1 LDELD
6 ESEKVAVDEGSSGA
20 EAMTNLLEVK
30 FEPDHMERRGTFVGT
45 VNYLAPEMIEKNT
58 ASMATDIWSLGC
70 IIFKLITGN
79 VPFTGID
86 PNLVFAKILKKDVD
100 FPEYLSVDAVSFID
114 SLLMIKPLERLGS
127 PGSPCGIENLKKH
140 PFLKGI
146 DFSTPVGPRL
156 TDYHRSL
163 ILGGDSP
170 TLDNSNLKNVP
181 RRSAFMTGELAFSN
195 VIIRGYLLKKNRW
208 FNK

>member
-1 LDELD
+1 MGA
-6 ESEKVAVDEGSSGA
+6 EKVAD
-20 EAMTNLLEVK
+20 LLEVK
-30 FEPDHMERRGTFVGT
+30 YEPGHMERRGTFVGT
-45 VNYLAPEMIEKNT
+45 VNYLAPEMIEKNA

-86 PNLVFAKILKKDVD
+86 PNLVFQKILKKDID

-114 SLLMIKPLERLGS
+114 SLLMITPLERLGS
-127 PGSPCGIENLKKH
+127 PGSSCGIENLKKH

-156 TDYHRSL
+156 TDHHRSL
-163 ILGGDSP
+163 IIGDS
-170 TLDNSNLKNVP
+170 TALDTSNLKNIP
-181 RRSAFMTGELAFSN
+181 RRSAFMPSELAFSN
-195 VIIRGYLLKKNRW
+195 VILRGYLLKKNRW

>member
-1 LDELD
+1 
-6 ESEKVAVDEGSSGA
+6 
-20 EAMTNLLEVK
+20 
-30 FEPDHMERRGTFVGT
+30 MERRGTFVGT
-45 VNYLAPEMIEKNT
+45 VNYLAPEMIEKNS

-86 PNLVFAKILKKDVD
+86 PNLVFQKILIKDID

-114 SLLMIKPLERLGS
+114 SLLMITPLERLGS

-146 DFSTPVGPRL
+146 DFSSPVGPRL
-156 TDYHRSL
+156 SDHHRSL
-163 ILGGDSP
+163 ILGGDSTTT
-170 TLDNSNLKNVP
+170 TLDTSNLKNIP
-181 RRSAFMTGELAFSN
+181 RRSAFMPSELAFSN
-195 VIIRGYLLKKNRW
+195 VILRGYLLKKNRW